1 MNDKTTSYIYK
12 CASGFYID
20 LLIMLKDRL
29 EFTFEMYEVED
40 GNWGAKVDDEWNG
53 LIGDLITGK
62 ADMVMTSLK
71 ITAERSQ
78 VLDFSVP
85 FMETGIA
92 IVVALRAGA
101 ISTTAFLSKIYSNS
115 ERVQILFF
123 LHYS

>member
-1 MNDKTTSYIYK
+1 
-12 CASGFYID
+12 
-20 LLIMLKDRL
+20 MLKDRL